1 MKRRSRGRGSSA
13 VRVLFG
19 DIVISDDK
27 TERTST
33 IDQSPSPTKTKMTS
47 PFYHQTL
54 DSQTQEG
61 ETQDVDNY
69 VEGLDGDY
77 HTRLRFWVDKTPGV
91 TTYAVQLTAIFEAGA
106 CINTNKLEKEAGKL
120 KEMALKYEA
129 VVKKIG
135 RDGILLPSEVR
146 GVVEIHVQK
155 SQKFPHGIFVS
166 NPPWRRQN
174 I

>member
-1 MKRRSRGRGSSA
+1 M
-13 VRVLFG
+13 RVLFG

-33 IDQSPSPTKTKMTS
+33 IDQSPSPSPSPSKMTS

-135 RDGILLPSEVR
+135 RDGILLPSEVLSSILLL
-146 GVVEIHVQK
+146 G
-155 SQKFPHGIFVS
+155 
-166 NPPWRRQN
+166 RQHLPAL
-174 I
+174 IVP

>member
-19 DIVISDDK
+19 DIVILDDK

-61 ETQDVDNY
+61 GTQDVDNY
-69 VEGLDGDY
+69 VEGLDGD
-77 HTRLRFWVDKTPGV
+77 
-91 TTYAVQLTAIFEAGA
+91 
-106 CINTNKLEKEAGKL
+106 
-120 KEMALKYEA
+120 
-129 VVKKIG
+129 
-135 RDGILLPSEVR
+135 
-146 GVVEIHVQK
+146 
-155 SQKFPHGIFVS
+155 
-166 NPPWRRQN
+166 
-174 I
+174 